1 MLPLPRKA
9 HGRPS
14 VADIL
19 ADYRDRHKDT
29 EHALAAEEVSAPQ
42 ARRARS
48 SALIRTMFSISSG
61 VAEASFA

>member
-1 MLPLPRKA
+1 MVYNEQDAPEKQDDAAPV
-9 HGRPS
+9 PS
-14 VADIL
+14 L
-19 ADYRDRHKDT
+19 T
-29 EHALAAEEVSAPQ
+29 VSNLRGSL